1 MRLALGTVALL
12 VWSGLAWGAEPSLA
26 QQQAQAKKQQAQLRS
41 QIASLQKDIESQE
54 SSRRDAA
61 KALKASESAISD
73 INARLADLQAQTATA
88 RQGLETLNRETI
100 QEQQHL
106 GQRQVEL
113 GNQLRAQY
121 ASGLSPWTALLSG
134 DDPRTIGRDLAYLG
148 YVSQA
153 QADAVRD
160 VRESIERLSALRAK
174 TQAHEQELSG
184 LAQETTQQKQDLQ
197 TQQAERKKVL
207 VSIEDQLKQQRGQAG
222 RLAANEKRLGDLISG
237 LEVALAKQAE
247 AARIA
252 EEKRKAEA
260 ARKVEQA
267 RLAAIERQRVLDQQR
282 DQAREAEAAALV
294 AQERAKREQSAKEA
308 EQARLQVE
316 RARAQARAA
325 EQAQATEQAQQRAA
339 DKARADAAR
348 AAPKAPLTG
357 SGLTKGLA
365 YPVRGQVLGRFG
377 AERPDG
383 GVWRGVV
390 LRSPE
395 GTPVRVIS
403 GGRVAYSGWLAGFGN
418 LIIVDHGS
426 AYLSVYANNQ
436 SVLKQVGESVA
447 TGDTIATVGSTGGQV
462 DPGLY
467 FEIRHNGTP
476 VNPLLWLGP

>member
-1 MRLALGTVALL
+1 MRLALGTAVLL
-12 VWSGLAWGAEPSLA
+12 VCSGLAWGAEPGLA

-41 QIASLQKDIESQE
+41 QIADLQKDIESQE

-61 KALKASESAISD
+61 NALKASESAISD

-88 RQGLETLNRETI
+88 RQGLEALSRETT

-160 VRESIERLSALRAK
+160 VRESIERLNALRAK
-174 TQAHEQELSG
+174 AQAHEQELST

-197 TQQAERKKVL
+197 AQQAERKKVL
-207 VSIEDQLKQQRGQAG
+207 VRIEDQLQQQRGQAG

-237 LEVALAKQAE
+237 LEAALAKQAE
-247 AARIA
+247 EARIA

-260 ARKVEQA
+260 ARKAEEA
-267 RLAAIERQRVLDQQR
+267 RLAAIERQRVLAQQR
-282 DQAREAEAAALV
+282 EQARAAEEAALA
-294 AQERAKREQSAKEA
+294 AQERARREQSAKEA

-325 EQAQATEQAQQRAA
+325 EQAQATEQAEQRAA

-348 AAPKAPLTG
+348 AAPKPHSG

-377 AERPDG
+377 AQRPDG

-403 GGRVAYSGWLAGFGN
+403 DGRVAYSGWLAGFGN

-436 SVLKQVGESVA
+436 SLLKQVGDSVA

-462 DPGLY
+462 DSGLY

-476 VNPLLWLGP
+476 VNPLLWLGQ